1 MVSNVGPA
9 GTVGGPHQERNK
21 GLAFLLR
28 NGSSSEY
35 HEVSLALAAP
45 HPVLDDVV
53 DIALDYLE
61 ATGQARI
68 GDDTQYLVASAVL
81 SPWLAGKRH
90 RIRLANDAILAVE
103 RAQAALAKARRPGE
117 VHLDA
122 LRDLA
127 LPSGPCEVRT
137 PTISITRAT

>member
-1 MVSNVGPA
+1 M
-9 GTVGGPHQERNK
+9 
-21 GLAFLLR
+21 
-28 NGSSSEY
+28 
-35 HEVSLALAAP
+35 
-45 HPVLDDVV
+45 LDDVV

-81 SPWLAGKRH
+81 SSWLAGKRH

-103 RAQAALAKARRPGE
+103 RAQAALAKARRPSE

-127 LPSGPCEVRT
+127 MPSGPMWGPIPDDFHNALPIALRYFSRSG
-137 PTISITRAT
+137 ISDT